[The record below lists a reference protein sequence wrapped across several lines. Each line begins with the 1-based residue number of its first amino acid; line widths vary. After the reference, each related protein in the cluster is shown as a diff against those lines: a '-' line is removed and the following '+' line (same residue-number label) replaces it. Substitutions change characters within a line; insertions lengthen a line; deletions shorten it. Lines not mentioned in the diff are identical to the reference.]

1 MSRRKYKPEPRPRSG
16 ERRSPVVDQLDA
28 EPDGSVELEG
38 SAEGDR
44 QLAKRCLAGEVAAWE
59 DLYGRYHEPLC
70 RAIGGMLGAGG
81 SDLSRVDEIA
91 ARVWYAVVRNDG
103 ELLNRFDPARH
114 TRLGGFLRGLAR
126 IEIMQYFRTEY
137 RRRNQEAACFAH
149 AGGSPSV
156 SDWQVNAMIEDFA
169 TTLTA
174 GEQEFL
180 EEHLLGQAE
189 DGERRWSDATIWQR
203 CHRIREKLKAFFL
216 GKA

>member
-1 MSRRKYKPEPRPRSG
+1 MSRRKLKPELLPRPG
-16 ERRSPVVDQLDA
+16 NRRLPVVDEADA
-28 EPDGSVELEG
+28 ELAARTERTVTAAD
-38 SAEGDR
+38 DR
-44 QLAKRCLAGEVAAWE
+44 LLAKRCLAGDVAAWE
-59 DLYGRYHEPLC
+59 ELYGRYHETLC

-91 ARVWYAVVRNDG
+91 ARVWYALVRNDG
-103 ELLNRFDPARH
+103 ELLDRFDPARH

-126 IEIMQYFRTEY
+126 IEIMQYYRTEY
-137 RRRNQEAACFAH
+137 RRRNQEAACVSH
-149 AGGSPSV
+149 AGGSASF

-180 EEHLLGQAE
+180 EEHLLGQPD
-189 DGERRWSDATIWQR
+189 DGEKRWSDATIWQR

-216 GKA
+216 SNA